1 MRVVSAL
8 KKYCEYCSI
17 IRKGKKLYV
26 KCIKDPRHKQRQG
39 HKFSTAKIFFGN
51 NNNEQNINS
60 ENNEIDSLIQKL
72 RITNIINNK

>member
-39 HKFSTAKIFFGN
+39 HKFSTAKVFVGN
-51 NNNEQNINS
+51 NNNEENFHF
-60 ENNEIDSLIQKL
+60 ENNEMDSLIFKL
-72 RITNIINNK
+72 RIMNIINNK